1 MFEFI
6 SRFGYLLVFV
16 FLIIAAFFQTKPF
29 KILQKCIIWIL
40 MAIYCV
46 FYAFRNS
53 SVGFDY
59 ENYLVVYKYAQ
70 YLPLDLFLTKAGYME
85 PGYLLINKFFAVI
98 GASVPVFQFFLV
110 AFFVVVIYKYLISGS
125 KNPLFTTFALYSLG
139 IFFNYMNQV
148 RSALAA
154 TICLIAIDQAKKKKW
169 ALSLVLVAGACTI
182 HTSAVVGLILIAISY
197 CRIQMTGKSI
207 IKISVCVG
215 MAWILFD
222 RVLNIALEIFPRYK
236 GYFASDKIDTFIK
249 QGSVSYLVV
258 FMAIMLFAFYFRKKI
273 DLNELAEYDLL
284 LWGVVLGVAFSLLA
298 IKTSMIQRFFTLPLL
313 FSAALLSRTLYS
325 IASSRMRLVYYLT
338 IGSALMG
345 YCYIY
350 LYISEN
356 HMGRDGVVPYLFM
369 G

>member
-16 FLIIAAFFQTKPF
+16 FLIMAAFFQTKPF
-29 KILQKCIIWIL
+29 KMLQNCIIWIL
-40 MAIYCV
+40 MAVYCV
-46 FYAFRNS
+46 FYALRNS

-59 ENYLVVYKYAQ
+59 KNYLTIYKYAQ
-70 YLPLDLFLTKAGYME
+70 HLPLDLFLIKAGYME

-110 AFFVVVIYKYLISGS
+110 AFFVVVIYKYLISES

-154 TICLIAIDQAKKKKW
+154 VICLIAIDQIKKKKL
-169 ALSLVLVAGACTI
+169 ALSLAIMMGACTI
-182 HTSAVVGLILIAISY
+182 HTSAIVGLILLAISFF
-197 CRIQMTGKSI
+197 RIPITRKNV
-207 IKISVCVG
+207 IKVCVG
-215 MAWILFD
+215 GGLIWILFD
-222 RVLNIALEIFPRYK
+222 GLLNIALEILPKYK
-236 GYFASDKIDTFIK
+236 VYFAADKVDIFIK
-249 QGSVSYLVV
+249 QGSLNYLIV
-258 FMAIMLFAFYFRKKI
+258 FLAIMLFSLHFRKQVS
-273 DLNELAEYDLL
+273 LSELAEYDLL
-284 LWGVVLGVAFSLLA
+284 LWGVVLGVVFSLLA
-298 IKTSMIQRFFTLPLL
+298 IKISMIQRFFTLPLL
-313 FSAALLSRTLYS
+313 LSTALLSRTLYS
-325 IASSRMRLVYYLT
+325 ISSSRRRLVYYLA